1 MTDTVSANRV
11 STIARPSV
19 DFPRKFCPDD
29 LNFSTVENL
38 TTYFDDLSTRPLDSM
53 DDADQWLI
61 DFSEFRSVIFEERTR
76 LYIAMTCE
84 MENRKNEKNYLNW
97 VEKFDPVLKEK
108 FQKLYEKF
116 VECPYNDQSGTNQ
129 FALLRKY
136 WQNSIEIFRPEN
148 IPLETEVS
156 RLSQQYQKILG
167 SLTLEFNDR
176 EYTMQQMILF
186 LQDTDRANRKK
197 AFETSLKR
205 WQDDAEELDEIF
217 NKLLKIR
224 IQIAKN
230 AGYDDYIAYKFKS
243 LGRFDYT
250 PAQCLEF
257 HEAIEKVVVPI
268 CRKAMEDRRKEMD
281 IDQLFPWDVNTD
293 PMGRDPLRPFEDI
306 EQLVNGCLEIFNR
319 VDSEL
324 GANFKHMIDLGL
336 LDLSS
341 RRGKAPGG
349 FQITLSEVKLPFIFM
364 NAVGTNRDLFTLLH
378 EGGHAFHTF
387 AARNQPIIDYRPA
400 PMEFSEVASM
410 AMENLSR
417 EHLDV
422 FYNDA
427 DAARAQYEHLAKNI
441 FLLPWIAT
449 VDAFQHWM
457 YSNPDHTNAE
467 RDKYWIELMQKY
479 NDGINYTGYEHAL
492 KYRWH
497 AQIHIFERPF
507 YYIEYGI
514 ALLGALQIW
523 RNSKIDKKAA
533 IQNYKNALSKGGS
546 VSIPELFESAGIR
559 FEFSADTI
567 RPLMDLVGT
576 EMKRLRELEIG

>member
-1 MTDTVSANRV
+1 
-11 STIARPSV
+11 
-19 DFPRKFCPDD
+19 
-29 LNFSTVENL
+29 
-38 TTYFDDLSTRPLDSM
+38 
-53 DDADQWLI
+53 
-61 DFSEFRSVIFEERTR
+61 
-76 LYIAMTCE
+76 
-84 MENRKNEKNYLNW
+84 
-97 VEKFDPVLKEK
+97 
-108 FQKLYEKF
+108 
-116 VECPYNDQSGTNQ
+116 
-129 FALLRKY
+129 
-136 WQNSIEIFRPEN
+136 
-148 IPLETEVS
+148 
-156 RLSQQYQKILG
+156 
-167 SLTLEFNDR
+167 
-176 EYTMQQMILF
+176 
-186 LQDTDRANRKK
+186 
-197 AFETSLKR
+197 
-205 WQDDAEELDEIF
+205 
-217 NKLLKIR
+217 
-224 IQIAKN
+224 
-230 AGYDDYIAYKFKS
+230 
-243 LGRFDYT
+243 
-250 PAQCLEF
+250 
-257 HEAIEKVVVPI
+257 
-268 CRKAMEDRRKEMD
+268 
-281 IDQLFPWDVNTD
+281 
-293 PMGRDPLRPFEDI
+293 
-306 EQLVNGCLEIFNR
+306 
-319 VDSEL
+319 
-324 GANFKHMIDLGL
+324 
-336 LDLSS
+336 
-341 RRGKAPGG
+341 
-349 FQITLSEVKLPFIFM
+349 M

>member
-1 MTDTVSANRV
+1 
-11 STIARPSV
+11 
-19 DFPRKFCPDD
+19 
-29 LNFSTVENL
+29 
-38 TTYFDDLSTRPLDSM
+38 
-53 DDADQWLI
+53 
-61 DFSEFRSVIFEERTR
+61 
-76 LYIAMTCE
+76 
-84 MENRKNEKNYLNW
+84 
-97 VEKFDPVLKEK
+97 
-108 FQKLYEKF
+108 
-116 VECPYNDQSGTNQ
+116 
-129 FALLRKY
+129 
-136 WQNSIEIFRPEN
+136 
-148 IPLETEVS
+148 
-156 RLSQQYQKILG
+156 
-167 SLTLEFNDR
+167 
-176 EYTMQQMILF
+176 MQQMILF

-268 CRKAMEDRRKEMD
+268 CRKAMEDRRKDMN

-523 RNSKIDKKAA
+523 RNSKIDKKAT

-567 RPLMDLVGT
+567 RPLMNLVGT